1 MAHPDKKLPNLNTA
15 AQNIQKEIRS
25 SIKKPQKKN
34 QMSINGGAIFAYI
47 LSILIIFLS
56 LYATISQIRENGKI
70 DDTSAGI
77 TKTDS
82 IPECEVTM
90 YAEINGIK
98 MEDGGTYTVNPGDI
112 IEVEASS
119 INAQIAFIGYYW
131 DSKEDKIKDDY
142 GNHLT
147 ITVPDNEPRTEKILF
162 IEAVAA
168 NNDGDKNPETRTGW
182 QKYYLVYEDPIV
194 ADKALSVRVND
205 VEVTAGTPV
214 KVEAGAE
221 IWVYITPKEHVE
233 TLFYRINEN
242 ELQSLSA
249 AEARFTL
256 AESAEIGS
264 ENALVI
270 NALFDD
276 GLYIDGNTEGNTSS
290 FIYYFE
296 VIE

>member
-15 AQNIQKEIRS
+15 AQNIQTEIRS
-25 SIKKPQKKN
+25 STKKPQKMN
-34 QMSINGGAIFAYI
+34 QRNINKRSILACI
-47 LSILIIFLS
+47 LSFLIIMLS
-56 LYATISQIRENGKI
+56 LYAIISKIRENGKI

-98 MEDGGTYTVNPGDI
+98 MEDGGTYTVNSGDI

-147 ITVPDNEPRTEKILF
+147 ITVPDNEPGTEKILF

>member
-1 MAHPDKKLPNLNTA
+1 MAHPDKKLPSLNTA
-15 AQNIQKEIRS
+15 AQNIQTEIRS
-25 SIKKPQKKN
+25 STKKPQKMN
-34 QMSINGGAIFAYI
+34 QRNINKR
-47 LSILIIFLS
+47 SILAFILCFLIIMLS
-56 LYATISQIRENGKI
+56 LYAIISQIRENSKI
-70 DDTSAGI
+70 DDTSTGI
-77 TKTDS
+77 TETES
-82 IPECEVTM
+82 IPESEVTM

-119 INAQIAFIGYYW
+119 INARIAFIGYYW

-147 ITVPDNEPRTEKILF
+147 ITVPDNEPGTNKTLF

-194 ADKALSVRVND
+194 TDKALSVRVND

>member
-1 MAHPDKKLPNLNTA
+1 MAHPDKKLPSLNTA
-15 AQNIQKEIRS
+15 AQNIQTEIRS
-25 SIKKPQKKN
+25 STKKPQKMN
-34 QMSINGGAIFAYI
+34 QRNINKR
-47 LSILIIFLS
+47 SILAFILCFLIIMLS
-56 LYATISQIRENGKI
+56 LYAIISQIRENSKI
-70 DDTSAGI
+70 DDTSTGI
-77 TKTDS
+77 TETES
-82 IPECEVTM
+82 IPESEVTM

-119 INAQIAFIGYYW
+119 INARIAFIGYYW

-142 GNHLT
+142 DNHLT
-147 ITVPDNEPRTEKILF
+147 ITVPDNEPGTNKTLF

-194 ADKALSVRVND
+194 TDKALSVRVND

>member
-1 MAHPDKKLPNLNTA
+1 MAHPDKKLPKLNTA
-15 AQNIQKEIRS
+15 AQNIQTEIRS
-25 SIKKPQKKN
+25 STKKPQKTN
-34 QMSINGGAIFAYI
+34 QMNINGRSIFAF
-47 LSILIIFLS
+47 ILIFLIVFIT
-56 LYATISQIRENGKI
+56 LNATISQIRESVKI
-70 DDTSAGI
+70 DDTAAGI
-77 TKTDS
+77 TETES
-82 IPECEVTM
+82 IPESEITM
-90 YAEINGIK
+90 YVEINGIK
-98 MEDGGTYTVNPGDI
+98 MEDGGTYTVNPGDV

-147 ITVPDNEPRTEKILF
+147 ITVPDNEPGTEKILF

-168 NNDGDKNPETRTGW
+168 NNNGDKNPETRTGW

-249 AEARFTL
+249 AEARLIGTL
-256 AESAEIGS
+256 YDAEAPTTPVLKRS
-264 ENALVI
+264 V
-270 NALFDD
+270 
-276 GLYIDGNTEGNTSS
+276 
-290 FIYYFE
+290 
-296 VIE
+296 

>member
-15 AQNIQKEIRS
+15 AQNIQTEIRS
-25 SIKKPQKKN
+25 STKKPQKIN
-34 QMSINGGAIFAYI
+34 QRNINKRSILAFI
-47 LSILIIFLS
+47 LSFLIIMFS
-56 LYATISQIRENGKI
+56 LYAIISKIRENRKI
-70 DDTSAGI
+70 DDTSIGI
-77 TKTDS
+77 TETES
-82 IPECEVTM
+82 IPESEVTM

-98 MEDGGTYTVNPGDI
+98 MEDGGTYIVNPGDI

-119 INAQIAFIGYYW
+119 INARIAFIGYYW
-131 DSKEDKIKDDY
+131 DSKEDKIKDEY

-147 ITVPDNEPRTEKILF
+147 ITVPDNEPGTNKTLF

-194 ADKALSVRVND
+194 TDKALSVRVND

-242 ELQSLSA
+242 ELQLLSA

>member
-1 MAHPDKKLPNLNTA
+1 MAHPDKKLPSLNTA
-15 AQNIQKEIRS
+15 AQNIQTEIRS
-25 SIKKPQKKN
+25 STKKPQKMN
-34 QMSINGGAIFAYI
+34 QRNINKR
-47 LSILIIFLS
+47 SILAFILCFLIIMLS
-56 LYATISQIRENGKI
+56 LYAIISQIRENRKI
-70 DDTSAGI
+70 DDTSTGI
-77 TKTDS
+77 TETES
-82 IPECEVTM
+82 IPESEVTM

-119 INAQIAFIGYYW
+119 INARIAFIGYYW

-147 ITVPDNEPRTEKILF
+147 ITVPDNEPGTNKTLF

-194 ADKALSVRVND
+194 TDKALSVRVND